1 MKFYENKF
9 EEYLESH
16 KKNSLHPYLE
26 KSFSNLNI
34 ADNLIIYGAPGIG
47 KYTQALRY
55 IEKYSPSKLKYERKM
70 PEKEVIKMKS
80 FVSSKGEKL
89 VKTSKFKIKK
99 ITEKEKERVYE
110 INL

>member
-1 MKFYENKF
+1 MKTSFII
-9 EEYLESH
+9 SG
-16 KKNSLHPYLE
+16 KKH
-26 KSFSNLNI
+26 
-34 ADNLIIYGAPGIG
+34 
-47 KYTQALRY
+47 T
-55 IEKYSPSKLKYERKM
+55 LKYERKM

-80 FVSSKGEKL
+80 FVSNKGEKL